1 MVEVTQ
7 EATGTGGQLLVDL
20 GNSRVK
26 WAWLAGRTLHR
37 HGSAPW
43 SEVVPADFPAT
54 PRPTRVL
61 YLPMTRPEGNRA
73 LEIAV
78 RRRWRLRAEPCRAEA
93 QRDGLA
99 NGYAEAARLGADRW
113 SAMLAAWHR
122 VRGAVCVI
130 DAGTALTV
138 DCVDAAG
145 LHQAG
150 YLHPG
155 VAALRGVLATS
166 TGVQAGVCNAPTP
179 PQLHGRLD
187 TAACLA
193 AALQFALAG
202 LVQGAWQRFHAMEP
216 RARLFLTGGDAAY
229 LASHLTGLPI
239 EMHPHLVLEGLA
251 ARVEAP

>member
-1 MVEVTQ
+1 MVDMAQ
-7 EATGTGGQLLVDL
+7 EANGPGGQLLVDL

-37 HGSAPW
+37 HGSMPW
-43 SEVVPADFPAT
+43 SDAVSAVFPAT
-54 PRPTRVL
+54 PRPRQVL
-61 YLPMTRPEGNRA
+61 YVPMTRQEGNRA
-73 LEIAV
+73 LEVAV

-99 NGYAEAARLGADRW
+99 NGYAEPARLGADRW
-113 SAMLAAWHR
+113 SAMLAAWQR

-130 DAGTALTV
+130 DAGTALTI

-145 LHQAG
+145 RHQAG

-155 VAALRGVLATS
+155 VAALRGGLATT
-166 TGVQAGVCNAPTP
+166 TGVQAGVCNAPAP
-179 PQLHGRLD
+179 PRLHGRLD
-187 TAACLA
+187 TTGCFE
-193 AALQFALAG
+193 AALQLALAG
-202 LVQGAWQRFHAMEP
+202 LVQGAWRRFHVMEP
-216 RARLFLTGGDAAY
+216 RARLFFTGGDAAY
-229 LASHLTGLPI
+229 LASHLNGLPI